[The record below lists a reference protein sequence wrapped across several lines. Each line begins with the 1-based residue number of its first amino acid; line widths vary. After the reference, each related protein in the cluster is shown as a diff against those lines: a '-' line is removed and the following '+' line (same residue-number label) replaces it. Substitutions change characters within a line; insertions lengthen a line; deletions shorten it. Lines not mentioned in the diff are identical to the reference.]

1 MLQYDCAKKEKD
13 GINREETGRNE
24 KKTIGKKSGK
34 MFQQA
39 DRAADFCI
47 SWRHVFIDFFCN
59 SYVWNYSGI

>member
-1 MLQYDCAKKEKD
+1 MK
-13 GINREETGRNE
+13 

-39 DRAADFCI
+39 DRAADICI